1 MIPLRGK
8 PQTTTPLTMQIK
20 RSEALVARMETAL
33 QNPEL
38 APDKRQAAERTLA
51 GARLMLDSRKARQ
64 QASKP

>member
-1 MIPLRGK
+1 
-8 PQTTTPLTMQIK
+8 MQIK